1 MKLLAVD
8 RSKAKPVEAGGHFD
22 GGVAMQDLNL
32 NAPPDGVELV
42 AVFFDAGARTL
53 PHTHPVEQT
62 LIVLEGEGVVADESG
77 RRRFRAGEVV
87 VVPAGIWHWHGAT
100 PDSAMCHLS
109 AKHPSDTAWEGV
121 PLKDW
126 DAYMGPDGSTA

>member
-1 MKLLAVD
+1 MKLVAVD

-32 NAPPDGVELV
+32 DAPVDGVELV

-100 PDSAMCHLS
+100 PESAMCHLS

>member
-1 MKLLAVD
+1 MKQVTVD
-8 RSKAKPVEAGGHFD
+8 RSKAKPVEAGGNFD

-32 NAPPDGVELV
+32 DAPADGVELV

-77 RRRFRAGEVV
+77 RQKFRAGEVV

-100 PDSAMCHLS
+100 PDSAMCHIS
-109 AKHPSDTAWEGV
+109 AKQPGDTAWEGI
-121 PLKDW
+121 PLRDW
-126 DAYMGPDGSTA
+126 DAYMGAGSTA